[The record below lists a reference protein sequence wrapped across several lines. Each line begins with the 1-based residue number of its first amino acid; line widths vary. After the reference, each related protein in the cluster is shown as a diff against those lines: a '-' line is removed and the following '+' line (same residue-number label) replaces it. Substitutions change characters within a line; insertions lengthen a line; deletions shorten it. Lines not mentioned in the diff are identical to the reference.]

1 MRFLPI
7 AKARGIRRNFFDD
20 CDRHSQPN
28 EQAKGTGKCSS
39 PATNLPDIP
48 GNNGGRIMADLQTLS
63 HELLPCPFCGGD
75 AHLAWYSYGGGQIV
89 AECENSYCLSAICG
103 SKTPEEAIARWNN
116 RAKNN
121 GLKPCPFCGSL
132 AVLDKFD
139 NGE

>member
-1 MRFLPI
+1 
-7 AKARGIRRNFFDD
+7 
-20 CDRHSQPN
+20 
-28 EQAKGTGKCSS
+28 
-39 PATNLPDIP
+39 
-48 GNNGGRIMADLQTLS
+48 MADLRALS

-139 NGE
+139 NGECDMYQVVCSNPKCQAETVSSNNAEDVITIWNRRINEKGDA